1 MKSSQAEPSEG
12 KLKKKKKTN
21 IYRTVKVVKVKK
33 EMKNASRLKTTCHGG
48 SSQDPLNKIIVGTVG
63 QLLGF
68 YVVKNT

>member
-1 MKSSQAEPSEG
+1 M
-12 KLKKKKKTN
+12 TN

-48 SSQDPLNKIIVGTVG
+48 SGQDPLNKIIVGIVG

-68 YVVKNT
+68 YVV